1 MPGGHTADMASSG
14 DTRLNIKIRKYE
26 KRDHDTVCRIFY
38 NGLMENWVRVKVST
52 NFRGIQYWRRSLLT
66 AVQQPINDGQ
76 VSQFEGEGPCII
88 DSF

>member
-1 MPGGHTADMASSG
+1 MATSG

-52 NFRGIQYWRRSLLT
+52 NFRGIQYWRRCLLT
-66 AVQQPINDGQ
+66 AVQPWVQHPINYGQ
-76 VSQFEGEGPCII
+76 VSQFEGEGPSII

>member
-52 NFRGIQYWRRSLLT
+52 KVSLFLLNIVKITAKFVDTSRILT
-66 AVQQPINDGQ
+66 KCDRW
-76 VSQFEGEGPCII
+76 
-88 DSF
+88 